1 MKIPEKPKVKTAED
15 IDNIIKSTPKVTPV
29 KPNQP
34 VQPVKP
40 NQPVQ
45 PVKPNQPV
53 QPVNPHQPSQPSV
66 VKKEDEIEDACLIM

>member
-45 PVKPNQPV
+45 PV
-53 QPVNPHQPSQPSV
+53 NPHQPSQPSV